1 MPAKVHSTKKKKL
14 LEYSQK
20 QQEVRIKSKQRVHQW
35 YFSLIFMKVR
45 NYLFHLFI
53 LLQVLRVT
61 NINFLL
67 TRSIHNDKKGYE
79 K

>member
-1 MPAKVHSTKKKKL
+1 M
-14 LEYSQK
+14 
-20 QQEVRIKSKQRVHQW
+20 
-35 YFSLIFMKVR
+35 FMKIC

-53 LLQVLRVT
+53 FLEVLKVT

-67 TRSIHNDKKGYE
+67 TRSMHNNKKGYE

>member
-1 MPAKVHSTKKKKL
+1 
-14 LEYSQK
+14 
-20 QQEVRIKSKQRVHQW
+20 
-35 YFSLIFMKVR
+35 MKVR

-53 LLQVLRVT
+53 LLEVLRVT

-67 TRSIHNDKKGYE
+67 TKYVLNDKKGYE